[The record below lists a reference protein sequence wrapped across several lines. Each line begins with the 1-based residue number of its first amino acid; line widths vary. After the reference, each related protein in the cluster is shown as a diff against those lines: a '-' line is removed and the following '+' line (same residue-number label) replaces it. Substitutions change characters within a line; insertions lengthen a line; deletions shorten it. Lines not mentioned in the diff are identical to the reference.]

1 MAQKKKARIKERR
14 LNLADRIIASA
25 LTAST
30 ILSPIPLAASELKVH
45 EDWTNSTKVQ
55 TSGNKH
61 TVTTTKT
68 NGTNAFNRFKKFNLK
83 T

>member
-30 ILSPIPLAASELKVH
+30 LLSPVSVAASELTVH
-45 EDWTNSTKVQ
+45 ENT
-55 TSGNKH
+55 
-61 TVTTTKT
+61 
-68 NGTNAFNRFKKFNLK
+68 AA
-83 T
+83 